1 MFDIRTRGRLDG
13 ARETQASGSVTRV
26 SCEYSCRQ
34 LAGAALEAIVARL
47 REMVGVERCT
57 LRLEVP
63 GEYFPV
69 VHEARTPGT
78 GTLIG
83 DRAVSL
89 QRQPVVNQILSG
101 AEQVVQTDSAVA
113 SDDPAFQA
121 MLAHYGGLGAQIV
134 TPVRDG
140 EALVGIISLHHLR
153 GPREWSES
161 ELALA
166 RCAAR
171 LVRQIVAACDE
182 GVR

>member
-1 MFDIRTRGRLDG
+1 MFDIHPMTNHD
-13 ARETQASGSVTRV
+13 
-26 SCEYSCRQ
+26 EYLMLR
-34 LAGAALEAIVARL
+34 GAALDAVVAAL
-47 REMVGVERCT
+47 REQVAVDRCT
-57 LRLEVP
+57 LRLDVA

-89 QRQPVVNQILSG
+89 RGQPVVEAILGG
-101 AEQVVQTDSAVA
+101 AEQVVQPDCASA

-121 MLAHYGGLGAQIV
+121 MLVHYGGLGAQIV

-140 EALVGIISLHHLR
+140 DALLGIISLHHLD
-153 GPREWSES
+153 GAREWSER

-166 RCAAR
+166 RSGAD
-171 LVRQIVAACDE
+171 LVRRLIGEGAAQ
-182 GVR
+182 

>member
-1 MFDIRTRGRLDG
+1 MFDIRVAGRLDA
-13 ARETQASGSVTRV
+13 AREQRLGAGWTRV
-26 SCEYSCRQ
+26 SGDDGYRE
-34 LAGAALEAIVARL
+34 LAAAALRGLVERL

-69 VHEARTPGT
+69 VHEALTPGT
-78 GTLIG
+78 ATLVG
-83 DRAVSL
+83 DRVISL
-89 QRQPVVNQILSG
+89 RGQPVVNQILAG
-101 AEQVVQTDSAVA
+101 AEQIVQTDSASA
-113 SDDPAFQA
+113 SDEPAFQA

-153 GPREWSES
+153 GPREWSED

-166 RCAAR
+166 RSAAR
-171 LVRQIVAACDE
+171 LVRQILAPP
-182 GVR
+182 GP